1 MMDDRPSNDAAATI
15 TLDMAVRCT
24 RCRKRGATPGGLCI
38 ACFAKLLKEERGML
52 RSSTRKGDAKAQHA
66 TEQAQ
71 PPLIPMSREELDE
84 AAQDL
89 AGKIAELE
97 EMEADHAGQRKT
109 MRDTRN
115 ALLATIGAVA
125 STIRSHGR

>member
-1 MMDDRPSNDAAATI
+1 
-15 TLDMAVRCT
+15 
-24 RCRKRGATPGGLCI
+24 
-38 ACFAKLLKEERGML
+38 ML

-66 TEQAQ
+66 AEQAQ

-89 AGKIAELE
+89 AGKVAELE
-97 EMEADHAGQRKT
+97 EMEADHAAQRKT

>member
-1 MMDDRPSNDAAATI
+1 MGR
-15 TLDMAVRCT
+15 RT
-24 RCRKRGATPGGLCI
+24 RA
-38 ACFAKLLKEERGML
+38 
-52 RSSTRKGDAKAQHA
+52 DAKAEHA
-66 TEQAQ
+66 AEQAQ
-71 PPLIPMSREELDE
+71 PSLIAMDQEELSE

-97 EMEADHAGQRKT
+97 EMEADHAAQRKA

>member
-1 MMDDRPSNDAAATI
+1 VDRRLALI
-15 TLDMAVRCT
+15 H
-24 RCRKRGATPGGLCI
+24 PGGD
-38 ACFAKLLKEERGML
+38 L
-52 RSSTRKGDAKAQHA
+52 RQPGGTLGEDA
-66 TEQAQ
+66 EQAQ

-89 AGKIAELE
+89 AGQIAELE
-97 EMEADHAGQRKT
+97 EMEADHAAQRKT

-115 ALLATIGAVA
+115 ALLGTIGAVA

>member
-1 MMDDRPSNDAAATI
+1 MGGRTKGNPKDRHAA
-15 TLDMAVRCT
+15 
-24 RCRKRGATPGGLCI
+24 
-38 ACFAKLLKEERGML
+38 
-52 RSSTRKGDAKAQHA
+52 
-66 TEQAQ
+66 EQAQ
-71 PPLIPMSREELDE
+71 PSLIPMSREELDE

-97 EMEADHAGQRKT
+97 EMEADHAAKRKT
-109 MRDTRN
+109 MRDTRG

>member
-1 MMDDRPSNDAAATI
+1 MPRGTRGNAVARHAA
-15 TLDMAVRCT
+15 
-24 RCRKRGATPGGLCI
+24 
-38 ACFAKLLKEERGML
+38 ER
-52 RSSTRKGDAKAQHA
+52 
-66 TEQAQ
+66 AQ

-97 EMEADHAGQRKT
+97 KMEAEHAAQRKT

-115 ALLATIGAVA
+115 ALLASIGAIA
-125 STIRSHGR
+125 STIRGQGR

>member
-1 MMDDRPSNDAAATI
+1 MARPDVMITVDMDQS
-15 TLDMAVRCT
+15 CT
-24 RCRKRGATPGGLCI
+24 RCQKKGAMQNGLCI
-38 ACFAKLLKEERGML
+38 LCA
-52 RSSTRKGDAKAQHA
+52 TRTTMEGLSMVGRTKGNPKVAHA
-66 TEQAQ
+66 AEQAQ
-71 PPLIPMSREELDE
+71 PPLIPMDQEELDE

-97 EMEADHAGQRKT
+97 EMEADHGAQRKT

-115 ALLATIGAVA
+115 ALLATIRAVA

>member
-1 MMDDRPSNDAAATI
+1 MANPDDVTI
-15 TLDMAVRCT
+15 TVDMDARCT
-24 RCRKRGATPGGLCI
+24 RCRKKGAMQNGLCI
-38 ACFAKLLKEERGML
+38 LCA
-52 RSSTRKGDAKAQHA
+52 TRTTMEGLSMEGRTKGNPKARHA
-66 TEQAQ
+66 AEQAQ
-71 PPLIPMSREELDE
+71 PPLIPMSREELGE

-89 AGKIAELE
+89 ARKVAELE
-97 EMEADHAGQRKT
+97 EMEAEHGKRRKE

>member
-1 MMDDRPSNDAAATI
+1 MADAHGTMAAI
-15 TLDMAVRCT
+15 M
-24 RCRKRGATPGGLCI
+24 
-38 ACFAKLLKEERGML
+38 EETMRRQGN
-52 RSSTRKGDAKAQHA
+52 TDARQRHA
-66 TEQAQ
+66 AEQAQ

-97 EMEADHAGQRKT
+97 EMEAEHAAQRKT

-115 ALLATIGAVA
+115 ALLGTIGAIA
-125 STIRSHGR
+125 STIRGQGR

>member
-1 MMDDRPSNDAAATI
+1 
-15 TLDMAVRCT
+15 
-24 RCRKRGATPGGLCI
+24 
-38 ACFAKLLKEERGML
+38 ML
-52 RSSTRKGDAKAQHA
+52 RSSTRKSDVKRQHA
-66 TEQAQ
+66 AEQAQ
-71 PPLIPMSREELDE
+71 PSLVPMSREELDE

-97 EMEADHAGQRKT
+97 EMEAEHADQRKT

>member
-1 MMDDRPSNDAAATI
+1 
-15 TLDMAVRCT
+15 
-24 RCRKRGATPGGLCI
+24 
-38 ACFAKLLKEERGML
+38 ML

-66 TEQAQ
+66 AEQAQ

-89 AGKIAELE
+89 AGKVAELE
-97 EMEADHAGQRKT
+97 EMEADHAAQRKT

-125 STIRSHGR
+125 STIRSQGR